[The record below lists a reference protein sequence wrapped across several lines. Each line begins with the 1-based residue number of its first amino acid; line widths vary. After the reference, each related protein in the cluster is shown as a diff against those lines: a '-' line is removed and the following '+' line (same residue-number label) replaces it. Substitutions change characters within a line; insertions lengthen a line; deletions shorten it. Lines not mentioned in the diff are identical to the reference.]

1 MMIKETE
8 MDTVFALINLSA
20 PGGEDAIVGIF
31 STPRA
36 AEIARAIEAL
46 RNPEIQYMIK
56 EYPLD

>member
-1 MMIKETE
+1 

-31 STPRA
+31 STSRA